1 MTRLKAILIK
11 EFIQMKRDNLTLAL
25 MILMPII
32 QLLVFGFAVKRK

>member
-1 MTRLKAILIK
+1 MIRLRALLIK

-32 QLLVFGFAVKRK
+32 QLLVFGFAAKRK